1 MGGLG
6 GLMDKLPSI
15 GGVNLAQMGG
25 AQSAAEKQ
33 FKSDGWCSVKALGF
47 DQYFVLRGNVVDTD
61 AAMDAFEQ
69 KDASTMTA
77 TQIKNA
83 YMKAVESRNGARGMI
98 HRFVK
103 TVA

>member
-1 MGGLG
+1 
-6 GLMDKLPSI
+6 MD
-15 GGVNLAQMGG
+15 
-25 AQSAAEKQ
+25 E
-33 FKSDGWCSVKALGF
+33 
-47 DQYFVLRGNVVDTD
+47 
-61 AAMDAFEQ
+61 FEQ
-69 KDASTMTA
+69 RDGGTMTA